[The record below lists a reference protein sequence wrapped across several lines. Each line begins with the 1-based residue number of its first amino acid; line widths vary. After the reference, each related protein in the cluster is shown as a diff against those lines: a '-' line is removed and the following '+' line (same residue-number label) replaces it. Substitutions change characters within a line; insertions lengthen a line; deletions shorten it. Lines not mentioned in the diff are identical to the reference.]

1 MFFSFSASLFPFL
14 SFLSFFPSL
23 PCSFPPGA
31 TSRRAASLRAS
42 SLAKR
47 HFLALKCAKTN
58 YALSIFLYVYYIAAI
73 ITYIIYIYIYV
84 CVCVSTCVYC
94 SFVSFRFFDCFFFF
108 LSTFLSFPFPFIFLP
123 FPFPLLFLSFP
134 IFRSFSSYAVQ
145 LPAAQL
151 HGGHHRTAQLTAA
164 KSRFVK
170 KSSFLHVLFSLL
182 FFHIIIFA

>member
-1 MFFSFSASLFPFL
+1 MFIPFPCFFSFSASLFPFL

-73 ITYIIYIYIYV
+73 ITYIIYIYV
-84 CVCVSTCVYC
+84 CVCLHVCIVLSSPSDFLIV
-94 SFVSFRFFDCFFFF
+94 FFF

-123 FPFPLLFLSFP
+123 FPFPLFFLSFP

-170 KSSFLHVLFSLL
+170 KSSFLHILFSLL
-182 FFHIIIFA
+182 FSTL

>member
-73 ITYIIYIYIYV
+73 ITYIIYIYM
-84 CVCVSTCVYC
+84 CVSTCVYC

-108 LSTFLSFPFPFIFLP
+108 LSTFLSFPFPSFSFSFA
-123 FPFPLLFLSFP
+123 FPFLSYIPILFLLRGATS
-134 IFRSFSSYAVQ
+134 RR
-145 LPAAQL
+145 AASWWASP
-151 HGGHHRTAQLTAA
+151 HSATYR
-164 KSRFVK
+164 R
-170 KSSFLHVLFSLL
+170 
-182 FFHIIIFA
+182 